1 MIRHMTTW
9 YRRMKARRADEGHRA
24 ATPLE
29 LLFDL
34 CFVVAVASAAAKLHH
49 ALSENH
55 IGAGV
60 LGYLLVFFAIW
71 WAWLNFTWFA
81 SAYDTDDV
89 LYRLTTLVQIGGVL
103 VLAAGVP
110 RAFDESDYSVIT
122 LGYVVMRLAMVAQWL
137 RAAKSDPERRTC
149 ARRYAL
155 GITLV
160 QIGWVARLFLPENLF
175 LVGFLVMA
183 VAELAV
189 PVWAERAG
197 QTTWHPHH
205 IVERYGLFTLIVL
218 GESILAAT
226 GAIGAALDA
235 GHASFALISLA
246 GAGLV
251 IVFSM
256 WWLYFD
262 YPAHDLLDTLK
273 RAITWGYGHY
283 LVFASVAAVGA
294 GLEVAV
300 DYDLHVAHLP
310 TTAAGLA
317 TTVPVAVF
325 LLVLWLLQV
334 RPRPGTARWAF
345 PVAAA
350 LVLAVT
356 FTPAPIH
363 AVAVVL
369 AALVVLVLAGRRGI
383 KDDEVSST

>member
-1 MIRHMTTW
+1 MTTL
-9 YRRMKARRADEGHRA
+9 YRRMTARRSDEDHRV

-34 CFVVAVASAAAKLHH
+34 SFVVAVASAAAKLHH

-55 IGAGV
+55 IGSGV

-71 WAWLNFTWFA
+71 WGWLNFTWFA

-89 LYRLTTLVQIGGVL
+89 PYRLTTLVQVAGVL

-110 RAFDESDYSVIT
+110 RAFDHSDYTVIT
-122 LGYVVMRLAMVAQWL
+122 LGYVLMRLAMVAQWL
-137 RAAKSDPERRTC
+137 RASRADAERKVC
-149 ARRYAL
+149 ARRYAI
-155 GITLV
+155 GITVV
-160 QIGWVARLFLPENLF
+160 QVGWVARLFLPDDVF
-175 LVGFLVMA
+175 LVGFLAMV

-205 IVERYGLFTLIVL
+205 VVERYGLFTLIVL

-246 GAGLV
+246 AAGLV
-251 IVFSM
+251 IVFSL

-262 YPAHDLLDTLK
+262 YPAHHLLDTLP

-294 GLEVAV
+294 GLEVSV

-310 TTAAGLA
+310 TLAAGLT

-325 LLVLWLLQV
+325 LVVVWALQV
-334 RPRPGTARWAF
+334 RPARRGPALWGF
-345 PVAAA
+345 PLAAV

-369 AALVVLVLAGRRGI
+369 AALVALVLSGRRGATDGAI
-383 KDDEVSST
+383 SST